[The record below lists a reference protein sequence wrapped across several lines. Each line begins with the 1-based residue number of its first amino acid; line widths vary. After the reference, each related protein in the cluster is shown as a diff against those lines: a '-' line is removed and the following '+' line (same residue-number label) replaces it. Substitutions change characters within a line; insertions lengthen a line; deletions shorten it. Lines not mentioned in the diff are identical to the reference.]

1 VESEPIELKPL
12 IIKKKLAEWLGWTA
26 GMMIN
31 HWVVVH
37 QLKEWEK

>member
-1 VESEPIELKPL
+1 MESEPIELNPL
-12 IIKKKLAEWLGWTA
+12 YLPTQLVEWLGWLA
-26 GMMIN
+26 GMLIN